1 MRYLTLYHDVSDFKE
16 FEDAKGV
23 TRIRISKKNRQH
35 KGQKKKYKRTTRSL
49 AHPRGSRHHAVM
61 SVVLI
66 RGLVADVGRLNSN
79 RVRIRDLQLGAV

>member
-1 MRYLTLYHDVSDFKE
+1 MRYLTFYPDVSDFKE

-35 KGQKKKYKRTTRSL
+35 KSQKKKYKRTTRSL
-49 AHPRGSRHHAVM
+49 AQPRGGRHHSVM

-66 RGLVADVGRLNSN
+66 RGLVAAVGRLNSN